1 VRGAV
6 VDVHCED
13 EEDDVDDDEEGHQ
26 EREPSPERSELRRRR
41 RGRAAPV
48 LVARPVA
55 GVVLWPVAA
64 VVLALGPALAAVH
77 VNGDHRRLAPPR
89 HGAGGEGKAGKWRAA
104 RGMRARAVRN
114 SATFASWRDGWEE
127 REDQGRRAGD
137 QGNVAVSIFSIF
149 LPFCKIT

>member
-41 RGRAAPV
+41 KGRAAPV

-89 HGAGGEGKAGKWRAA
+89 HGAGGEGKPGKWRAA
-104 RGMRARAVRN
+104 RGMRARGVRN
-114 SATFASWRDGWEE
+114 SAA
-127 REDQGRRAGD
+127 REGGSPRGEMVGTRGKTKEDELANWGLY
-137 QGNVAVSIFSIF
+137 F
-149 LPFCKIT
+149 